1 MESDWQ
7 GVCDNFHLFRQ
18 APNLTSLELI
28 ECITLPRFFA
38 WLRDTVPASGDGPVL
53 VPKLASV
60 TMTNVVADHF
70 AAVEAFVR
78 RRSARRL
85 PLREL
90 RLGAGTAEAMGAEL
104 VQRLGQLVEV
114 STIPR
119 PIRLPRG
126 RFRAVD

>member
-1 MESDWQ
+1 MESNAE
-7 GVCDNFHLFRQ
+7 GECDTFHLFRQ
-18 APNLTSLELI
+18 APHLTSLELV
-28 ECITLPRFFA
+28 ECIAIPWFFA
-38 WLRDTVPASGDGPVL
+38 WLRDTVPAHGDGPVL

-60 TMTNVVADHF
+60 TMTNVNPYHF
-70 AAVEAFVR
+70 AAVEEFVR

-90 RLGAGTAEAMGAEL
+90 RLGARLARAMGPEL

-114 STIPR
+114 STIPH